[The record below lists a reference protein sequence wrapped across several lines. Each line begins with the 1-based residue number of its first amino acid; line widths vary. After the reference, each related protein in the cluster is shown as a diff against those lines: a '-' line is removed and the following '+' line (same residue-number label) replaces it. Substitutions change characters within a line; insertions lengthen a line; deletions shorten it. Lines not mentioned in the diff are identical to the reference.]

1 MILINKAY
9 LHLFKKMNH
18 EYIYT
23 VSKGI
28 YLAFD
33 DEDLRYIG
41 IEMFYLPYNQKE
53 IDKQCDITLN
63 DLLSKGILESR

>member
-9 LHLFKKMNH
+9 LDRFKKIH
-18 EYIYT
+18 CEYLYSVT
-23 VSKGI
+23 KGI

-33 DEDLRYIG
+33 LDLQYIG

-53 IDKQCDITLN
+53 IDKQCESVLN
-63 DLLSKGILESR
+63 ELLSKGILESR

>member
-1 MILINKAY
+1 MIYINNAY
-9 LHLFKKMNH
+9 LDRFKLAHH
-18 EYIYT
+18 EYLYT

-33 DEDLRYIG
+33 EDLSYIG
-41 IEMFYLPYNQKE
+41 IEMFYLPHNPKE

>member
-1 MILINKAY
+1 MIYINKAF

-28 YLAFD
+28 YLAFNL
-33 DEDLRYIG
+33 DLQYIG
-41 IEMFYLPYNQKE
+41 IEMFYFPYNQKE
-53 IDKQCDITLN
+53 IDKQCYITLN

>member
-1 MILINKAY
+1 MIYINKAY
-9 LHLFKKMNH
+9 LDRFKKIH
-18 EYIYT
+18 CEYLYSVT
-23 VSKGI
+23 KGI

-33 DEDLRYIG
+33 LDLQYIG

-53 IDKQCDITLN
+53 IDKQCNITLN